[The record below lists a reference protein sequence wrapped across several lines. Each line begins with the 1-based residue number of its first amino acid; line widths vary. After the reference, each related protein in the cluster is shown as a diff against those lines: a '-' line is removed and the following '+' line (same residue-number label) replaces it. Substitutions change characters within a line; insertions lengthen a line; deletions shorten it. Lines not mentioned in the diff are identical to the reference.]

1 VTATLC
7 DTIIRQ
13 SRGRDV
19 SHKNKEELLN
29 KAIKSAV
36 IRTVNIENIIP
47 VKIVV
52 CVRYH

>member
-7 DTIIRQ
+7 DTNIRQ
-13 SRGRDV
+13 NRGRDV
-19 SHKNKEELLN
+19 SHKNKEELL

-36 IRTVNIENIIP
+36 IKTVNIEKTIP

-52 CVRYH
+52 CVRY